1 LRLVT
6 DQKFGREQI
15 NLLFFVG
22 VYTSISLAIRSAAE
36 PSPSMWYL
44 LDKIFITG
52 KVKSSTSFLQHINK
66 VGSRV
71 DFDSSSP

>member
-1 LRLVT
+1 MT
-6 DQKFGREQI
+6 DQKFGRGQI

-22 VYTSISLAIRSAAE
+22 VYTLISLAICSAE
-36 PSPSMWYL
+36 ESSLSMWYL
-44 LDKIFITG
+44 LDKIFITR
-52 KVKSSTSFLQHINK
+52 KVESSASFLQYINK